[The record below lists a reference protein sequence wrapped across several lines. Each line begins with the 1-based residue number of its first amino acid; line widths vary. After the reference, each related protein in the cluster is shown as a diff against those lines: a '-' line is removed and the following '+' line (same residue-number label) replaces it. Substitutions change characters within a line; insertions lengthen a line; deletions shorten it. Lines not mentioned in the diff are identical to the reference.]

1 MRKILLAV
9 TVMLLLGGCL
19 PFTPAP
25 NPGPPM
31 DVTAAAAARMQTA
44 VLTIVLYQDR
54 VEIK

>member
-9 TVMLLLGGCL
+9 TVLLLLVTCL

-25 NPGPPM
+25 NPGPTM
-31 DVTAAAAARMQTA
+31 DVTAAAARMQTA
-44 VLTIVLYQDR
+44 VLTGVLYQDR